1 MRILLDENPCEIPA
15 GTVGEA
21 IAIAAEAAEK
31 AGRLVVEVRVDGATL
46 TDEELQTTTRL
57 QDAAEEVQM
66 LTTTMEALLRDTFLQ
81 AAETLTAA
89 EREQRL
95 AAEAMQGGRAA
106 EGMASLM
113 QSLEGWSGIRD
124 AVVQGLSLA
133 EIPTED
139 VEFDGVRLADAIV
152 DLQKRL
158 GRLKDAMVAED
169 VSATCDC
176 LLYELPES
184 TTAWRTLLDGLHHR
198 FEAAS
203 EDAGDSNS

>member
-1 MRILLDENPCEIPA
+1 MRILLDENPCEITA

-31 AGRLVVEVRVDGATL
+31 AGRLVVEVRVDGAML
-46 TDEELQTTTRL
+46 TDEELQTAARL
-57 QDAAEEVQM
+57 EDPAEEVHM
-66 LTTTMEALLRDTFLQ
+66 LTTTMETLLRDTFLQ
-81 AAETLTAA
+81 ASETLAAA
-89 EREQRL
+89 EREQQA

-139 VEFDGVRLADAIV
+139 VEFEGIRLADAIV

-158 GRLKDAMVAED
+158 GLLKDAMVAED

-176 LLYELPES
+176 LLYELPAS
-184 TTAWRTLLDGLHHR
+184 TTAWRTLLDGLHRR
-198 FEAAS
+198 FDAAS
-203 EDAGDSNS
+203 GDAGDSNS

>member
-31 AGRLVVEVRVDGATL
+31 AGRLVVEVRVDGAML
-46 TDEELQTTTRL
+46 TDEELQTASRL
-57 QDAAEEVQM
+57 QDAAEEVHM
-66 LTTTMEALLRDTFLQ
+66 LTTTMETLLRDTFLQ
-81 AAETLTAA
+81 AAETLAAA
-89 EREQRL
+89 EREQKI

-139 VEFDGVRLADAIV
+139 VEFDGVRLTDAII

-198 FEAAS
+198 CEAAG

>member
-1 MRILLDENPCEIPA
+1 
-15 GTVGEA
+15 
-21 IAIAAEAAEK
+21 
-31 AGRLVVEVRVDGATL
+31 
-46 TDEELQTTTRL
+46 
-57 QDAAEEVQM
+57 
-66 LTTTMEALLRDTFLQ
+66 
-81 AAETLTAA
+81 
-89 EREQRL
+89 
-95 AAEAMQGGRAA
+95 MQSGRAA
-106 EGMASLM
+106 EGMTSLM

-198 FEAAS
+198 FEAVS
-203 EDAGDSNS
+203 EDTGDSNS

>member
-31 AGRLVVEVRVDGATL
+31 AGRLVVEVRVDGAML
-46 TDEELQTTTRL
+46 TDEELQTASRL
-57 QDAAEEVQM
+57 QDAAEEVHM
-66 LTTTMEALLRDTFLQ
+66 LTTTMETLLRDTFLQ
-81 AAETLTAA
+81 AAETLAAA
-89 EREQRL
+89 EREQKI

-139 VEFDGVRLADAIV
+139 VEFDGVRLTDAII

-184 TTAWRTLLDGLHHR
+184 TTAWRTLLDGLHDR
-198 FEAAS
+198 FEAAG